1 MRIKSKFQVSS
12 FLIVAM
18 FLCLTSIGYA
28 QRSGMIQHNA
38 NGMSQVRMDA
48 QREAQA
54 DVNQLLWGTG
64 SCLLASAFMYLRE
77 PNVLP
82 NTR

>member
-1 MRIKSKFQVSS
+1 MQIKST

-38 NGMSQVRMDA
+38 DGMLPARSDA
-48 QREAQA
+48 QRDAQA
-54 DVNQLLWGTG
+54 DVNQLLWGAG
-64 SCLLASAFMYLRE
+64 SCLLASAFMIPTRTQC
-77 PNVLP
+77 VP